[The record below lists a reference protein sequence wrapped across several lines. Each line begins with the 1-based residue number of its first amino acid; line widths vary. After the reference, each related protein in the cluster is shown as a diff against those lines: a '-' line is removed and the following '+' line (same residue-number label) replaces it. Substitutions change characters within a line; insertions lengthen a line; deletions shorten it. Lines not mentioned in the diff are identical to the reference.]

1 MPCNSEC
8 FEPWILHLC
17 YGWKAKTIE
26 LGHDRSKTARS
37 RAEHFTDTHAPD
49 THFSHPLNKAE
60 IQGFHITRS
69 CVSAEYNFPV
79 IKKIHICF
87 KGIHLLLVSLVKSD
101 ELGSFSSFSSSQG
114 PRCKFW
120 PGENWGKG
128 SMNCVTRTKKYE
140 KPQIFNQ
147 CLVAALSITCAF
159 LNSCKM
165 WTTDV
170 WV

>member
-17 YGWKAKTIE
+17 YGWKAKQLNSDMTGPKQHAAE
-26 LGHDRSKTARS
+26 RNTS
-37 RAEHFTDTHAPD
+37 RTHTPR
-49 THFSHPLNKAE
+49 THTSHTRWRK
-60 IQGFHITRS
+60 QKYKGSITRS

-87 KGIHLLLVSLVKSD
+87 KSIHLLMRSLVNSD
-101 ELGSFSSFSSSQG
+101 ELSSFSSSQG

-120 PGENWGKG
+120 PRGNWGKG